1 MEEQLEGVENLP
13 PLPQF
18 QGTFDWSPDV
28 DVPSVAMLEFYGRIR
43 TGATSEDK
51 TPTDEQQDTA
61 ES

>member
-1 MEEQLEGVENLP
+1 MEEQLEDVENLP

-28 DVPSVAMLEFYGRIR
+28 DVPSVAMLEFYCRIR

-51 TPTDEQQDTA
+51 APTDEQQDTA